1 MDCVSSII
9 VPKRTAPKIT
19 LWKSSGRQNPRS
31 KPHPLVYTLFLFD
44 RCIINYSKC
53 FKDTQRCSQRSLPI
67 AEKRIATKFK
77 DLSIITLNKKLWR
90 EINDMGVF
98 DRAFQLRSTACLL
111 SLHIS
116 NNEQRLI
123 TYAGNCLKVSRRI
136 LISNFASPKYTY
148 RLIHFPVVVYC
159 YCLSFFKLYFGTKI
173 SFFCGK

>member
-1 MDCVSSII
+1 MGHVKTLEILKQRLNLKKTHCLDCVSSII

-53 FKDTQRCSQRSLPI
+53 FKDTQRCSQISLPI

-77 DLSIITLNKKLWR
+77 DLSIITLNKNLWR

-98 DRAFQLRSTACLL
+98 YVHFSFALL
-111 SLHIS
+111 LVYFHYIF
-116 NNEQRLI
+116 
-123 TYAGNCLKVSRRI
+123 RI
-136 LISNFASPKYTY
+136 INKGS
-148 RLIHFPVVVYC
+148 
-159 YCLSFFKLYFGTKI
+159 
-173 SFFCGK
+173 